1 MSQKKKKIP
10 SSLKTKNQL
19 SRLGPRKKKKRQL
32 DKDHVHMH
40 MDIFVNQ
47 EKMHPYLVSSLF
59 WGENIFIRSRRKLTL
74 KVVQ

>member
-1 MSQKKKKIP
+1 MSQKKKIM

-19 SRLGPRKKKKRQL
+19 SRLGPRKKKKKKRRQL

-40 MDIFVNQ
+40 MNIFVNQ

-59 WGENIFIRSRRKLTL
+59 LGENIFY
-74 KVVQ
+74 KVKEKTNT